1 MKCGSAVRNRVVDI
15 ELTWL
20 HAPLED
26 QSVGLLNLVADGL
39 VSPLLCHLI
48 GLPLVQV
55 TLDRA
60 YSVSD
65 LRNTFNLENPEA
77 YKNFINGPLLDPIEF
92 PSLTVNADGSGT
104 LEDHGVFGAYD
115 NCLPTAFSLPADN
128 TKHELKSRLQ
138 KSSDDSDLCFE
149 DGDVELAD
157 YIPVCLLCPLT
168 RTRIDLPVR
177 SFNCSHLQCFDL
189 HSYLTINMRRPRWS
203 CPICSISA
211 PFRDLRVDEFFMS
224 ILKNP
229 RSVDVEFVQLDANGD
244 WYLNNPNDV
253 SPNSSF
259 ITESNQLK
267 IEQKNVEN
275 VKASITLKNLEAP
288 NEGDK
293 VTTDKLNE
301 SETNTVDIN
310 NTYMETTEQVTKDNH
325 NNTNSNNDNC
335 QPEPEVIILSDD
347 DDDDIN
353 NNDTKETKTYVQNGS
368 NDKSVNQ
375 CPQNVDKHKTTCN
388 NGQNDDINN
397 GFPCLKEKSTISS
410 NTQSTRTFTLEI
422 DLTNDDS
429 DSSSLCEPNNRI
441 LETPFTTDHTVPT
454 NDIQQSDLSSDFIR
468 TRDEIRFGNKGPLV
482 VISPLQPISIPNSL
496 SGSTEENDLNSH
508 LDEFNAIRNELIM
521 DPKQISRADSN
532 WPPEL
537 VQTMLRT
544 SNSSVNNI
552 NQYDI
557 IGSKSAF
564 YQRLLEVTAHR
575 VNQTMLKKNSH
586 IPLRD
591 NERLLYNKALSLAF
605 DGGGSK
611 RKGNSTKPNNNKVNS
626 RPKTS
631 KKVLTS
637 DSEDEFPDKP
647 CSIASSST
655 ITGRRNAHIIKQQ
668 QAAALARLIQ
678 ERSTRIRSTSEASNE
693 QNQQGIENLPST
705 SSSSK
710 NVKSKKNTV
719 STQSNKKRPIRK
731 RPRRRRPSNI
741 SDDSNSS
748 SQSLY
753 TSEMSCVSTSEPSN
767 DSSFVNSSQCTDE
780 DDDLSI
786 DSFSSDDR
794 WSPSHV
800 SFNRKQKTKRKP
812 KVRR

>member
-1 MKCGSAVRNRVVDI
+1 
-15 ELTWL
+15 
-20 HAPLED
+20 
-26 QSVGLLNLVADGL
+26 
-39 VSPLLCHLI
+39 
-48 GLPLVQV
+48 
-55 TLDRA
+55 
-60 YSVSD
+60 
-65 LRNTFNLENPEA
+65 
-77 YKNFINGPLLDPIEF
+77 
-92 PSLTVNADGSGT
+92 
-104 LEDHGVFGAYD
+104 
-115 NCLPTAFSLPADN
+115 
-128 TKHELKSRLQ
+128 
-138 KSSDDSDLCFE
+138 
-149 DGDVELAD
+149 
-157 YIPVCLLCPLT
+157 
-168 RTRIDLPVR
+168 
-177 SFNCSHLQCFDL
+177 
-189 HSYLTINMRRPRWS
+189 MRRPRWS

-211 PFRDLRVDEFFMS
+211 PYRDLRVDEFFMS

-229 RSVDVEFVQLDANGD
+229 RSVDVEFVQLDENGD
-244 WYLNNPNDV
+244 WHLNNPNDV
-253 SPNSSF
+253 SPNSPV
-259 ITESNQLK
+259 ITESNQAK
-267 IEQKNVEN
+267 SEQKNVEDA
-275 VKASITLKNLEAP
+275 KASITLKKLEAP
-288 NEGDK
+288 NERAI

-310 NTYMETTEQVTKDNH
+310 NTYMEMTEQVTKDNH
-325 NNTNSNNDNC
+325 NNTNSNDNNC
-335 QPEPEVIILSDD
+335 QLEPEVIILSDD
-347 DDDDIN
+347 DDDN
-353 NNDTKETKTYVQNGS
+353 NNSNNDTKEAETNFQNGS

-375 CPQNVDKHKTTCN
+375 CPQNVDKHETTCN
-388 NGQNDDINN
+388 NGQKNDINN

-468 TRDEIRFGNKGPLV
+468 TRDEIRFGNKGPLI
-482 VISPLQPISIPNSL
+482 VISPLQSISIPNSL

-508 LDEFNAIRNELIM
+508 LEEFTAIRNELTM

-544 SNSSVNNI
+544 SDSSVNSI

-557 IGSKSAF
+557 NDSKSAF

-611 RKGNSTKPNNNKVNS
+611 RKGSSTRPNNNKVNS

-693 QNQQGIENLPST
+693 QSRKGIENLPST

-710 NVKSKKNTV
+710 NVKSKKNTIG
-719 STQSNKKRPIRK
+719 TQSNKKRPIRK

-794 WSPSHV
+794 WSPSQV
-800 SFNRKQKTKRKP
+800 SFNRKQKSKRKP